1 MKKLAIAITTLF
13 ILSGCSLFGGG
24 DGGSMDSSG
33 GASPEVQAMIKEAEA
48 AIEKARKADG
58 EWRDSVKN
66 PNRHLGHSRIRRDAG
81 KYLKKAKAAAAKG
94 DNDKA
99 MSLAKKAKFEGEMG
113 YQQAVEQKNAG
124 PWLF

>member
-1 MKKLAIAITTLF
+1 MKKLAIALTTLF
-13 ILSGCSLFGGG
+13 ILSGCSLFQGG
-24 DGGSMDSSG
+24 GGSMGSSG
-33 GASPEVQAMIKEAEA
+33 GASPEVEKMIGEAEA
-48 AIEKARKADG
+48 AIKKAKSVDG
-58 EWRDSVKN
+58 EWRDSVK
-66 PNRHLGHSRIRRDAG
+66 

-99 MSLAKKAKFEGEMG
+99 LKLAKEAKFEGEMG

>member
-33 GASPEVQAMIKEAEA
+33 GGSPEVQAMIKEAEA

-58 EWRDSVKN
+58 EWRDSVK
-66 PNRHLGHSRIRRDAG
+66 

-99 MSLAKKAKFEGEMG
+99 MKLAKQAKFEGEMG
-113 YQQAVEQKNAG
+113 YQQAVDQKNAG